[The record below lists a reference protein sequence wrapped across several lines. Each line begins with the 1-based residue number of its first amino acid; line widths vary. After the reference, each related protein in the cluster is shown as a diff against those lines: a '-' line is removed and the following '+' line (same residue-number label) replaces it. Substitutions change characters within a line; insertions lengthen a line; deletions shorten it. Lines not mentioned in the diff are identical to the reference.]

1 MDKASKGFQSGGE
14 SPRGENCLS
23 VREILKVHMT
33 TPQVYTPALWIYN
46 RAIVQEKV
54 SRVEFM
60 IRGLRFGESRE
71 TTTAELVL
79 VSDLNPDLPYQGL
92 KLKLSIA
99 ELEEQY
105 EPTGKR
111 VNRLL

>member
-1 MDKASKGFQSGGE
+1 MYIPE
-14 SPRGENCLS
+14 
-23 VREILKVHMT
+23 
-33 TPQVYTPALWIYN
+33 LWVYN
-46 RAIVQEKV
+46 RAIVRDKA